1 LSHLISCLFYLGDDQ
16 HFLKI
21 TERNHRNQITG
32 TGKLITVQGDVGSV
46 ANENSWQ
53 KLGTDVRGYDPI
65 PFFYIGILLD
75 IGNTKPS
82 FFIEG

>member
-1 LSHLISCLFYLGDDQ
+1 MS
-16 HFLKI
+16 
-21 TERNHRNQITG
+21 
-32 TGKLITVQGDVGSV
+32 GSV

-65 PFFYIGILLD
+65 PFFLHRHPSD

-82 FFIEG
+82 FFIEGQVSCNNTGISGLTAIELTRLESSMMERTVA